1 MEEEIRILKARILEL
16 EEKIQQQD
24 RELQQCKAEI
34 ISLSKLKI
42 KSKMTKTSDHKL
54 FGWF

>member
-16 EEKIQQQD
+16 EEKIQQQNH
-24 RELQQCKAEI
+24 ELQQYKAEI
-34 ISLSKLKI
+34 ISLSRLKI
-42 KSKMTKTSDHKL
+42 KSRVIKSSDHKL